1 MAKRRTLKKEIG
13 YTASELFL
21 ETLICKLYIPG
32 VDSEKADVVMAR
44 ILNMQDEYI
53 CRANSPAGNGN
64 KSLVKSYYAKLRTD
78 LQQEVNAIA
87 VEIETLS
94 K

>member
-1 MAKRRTLKKEIG
+1 MAKRKTLKKEIG
-13 YTASELFL
+13 YTAGDLFL
-21 ETLICKLYIPG
+21 ETLFCKLYIPG
-32 VDSEKADVVMAR
+32 VDQEKADVVMAK

-53 CRANSPAGNGN
+53 CRANRPAGNGN

>member
-1 MAKRRTLKKEIG
+1 MAK
-13 YTASELFL
+13 
-21 ETLICKLYIPG
+21 
-32 VDSEKADVVMAR
+32 

-53 CRANSPAGNGN
+53 CRANRPAGNGN